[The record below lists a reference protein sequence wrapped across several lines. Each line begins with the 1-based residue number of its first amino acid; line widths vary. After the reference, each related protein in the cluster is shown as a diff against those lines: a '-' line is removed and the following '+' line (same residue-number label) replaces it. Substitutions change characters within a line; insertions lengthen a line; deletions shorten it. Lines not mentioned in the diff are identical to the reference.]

1 MLDCK
6 KAETLL
12 RQAFYAV
19 KEDLNLT
26 VEDIDF
32 FVREETIRSLQAD
45 REMMEEPLT
54 ALRDALALRFRNYRI
69 IGRIK
74 SLTSIYAKY
83 MQDRSTA
90 DAFAL
95 KVITQTESQ
104 CYQMAEWIE
113 KNFRIMEKDDR
124 IKEPK
129 ANGYRDLKLVVEY
142 RGALV
147 EIIIQS
153 QEMYVD
159 SQTLQSHRL
168 AYPWKYKP
176 AIQELPI
183 EYREIN
189 I

>member
-1 MLDCK
+1 
-6 KAETLL
+6 
-12 RQAFYAV
+12 
-19 KEDLNLT
+19 
-26 VEDIDF
+26 
-32 FVREETIRSLQAD
+32 
-45 REMMEEPLT
+45 
-54 ALRDALALRFRNYRI
+54 
-69 IGRIK
+69 
-74 SLTSIYAKY
+74 
-83 MQDRSTA
+83 
-90 DAFAL
+90 
-95 KVITQTESQ
+95 
-104 CYQMAEWIE
+104 
-113 KNFRIMEKDDR
+113 MEKDDR